1 MMRYDDIVEFHG
13 HSCPG
18 TALGF
23 KIGEIVLEKFGKSKN
38 EEIVAIVE
46 NNSCSIDAIQFMT
59 GCTFGK
65 GNLIFKDYGKHVYT
79 FIDRR
84 TRKSIR
90 ISLDK
95 SIQELMDKF
104 KTKRDKL
111 PEKILEM
118 DPYKLFTVK
127 DVEVKPPKKA
137 TIYTS
142 LKCAEC
148 NELVAEHRARIKNG
162 KIICIPCSKK

>member
-1 MMRYDDIVEFHG
+1 MIYDDIVKFHG

-18 TALGF
+18 TAIGF
-23 KIGEIVLEKFGKSKN
+23 KVGEIVIDKFGRSKD

-65 GNLIFKDYGKHVYT
+65 GNLIFKDHGKHVYT

-84 TRKSIR
+84 TRRSIR

-95 SIQELMDKF
+95 SVQELLDKF
-104 KTKRDKL
+104 KTSREEL

-118 DPYKLFTVK
+118 SPYEIFTVK
-127 DVEVKPPKKA
+127 DVNVKPPKKA
-137 TIYTS
+137 SIYNS
-142 LKCAEC
+142 LRCAEC
-148 NELVAEHRARIKNG
+148 KELVAEHRARIKNG
-162 KIICIPCSKK
+162 KIVCIPCFKK